1 MICISISQESRW
13 FALVDMYNA
22 RSQCDLLEVRLD
34 RFVGPA
40 DVGELLASKPKPVIM
55 TCRRADEGG
64 DWSGMEEDRIA
75 LLKHC
80 IACKA
85 DYVEVE
91 LDIADQVPVS
101 PHSKR
106 VIAYTNSIE
115 TPSDLAEIY
124 ARAVEKKPDVI
135 KLVLPAR
142 TPEEVWPVVQVLGK
156 PAVPT
161 VVVGLGKPGVMLA
174 IMARKMGAPWVYAAL
189 ERGMEA
195 YYGQPTVSDLEKVYH
210 YRAIERGTRLV
221 GVTGAGD
228 LQYLTI
234 GLLNA
239 ALAQL
244 GQPLRCLPLEIGD
257 LHMFRRILDALKLVG
272 VIVGEEHRESIGEI
286 ATEQEPVAQAAKSI
300 DFMAQQGGKW
310 HGYNLLY
317 RAALA
322 ALEGALRSKAAKDK
336 PLTGRTVLV
345 AASGGVAQP
354 IAARLKQ
361 AGATVRLTSRDTY
374 AGEQLAQAVGCPFLA
389 TEAVPTTPHDIFIL
403 GEVTGTH
410 DGVQPEHLPQGATVL
425 DLTALPRKSPFLVGA
440 ADRGCNVVSPPQV
453 LVELVVRQ
461 AKTLT
466 GKDIPPKAMAEVLP
480 ALMGD
485 WD

>member
-34 RFVGPA
+34 RFVRSA

-75 LLKHC
+75 LLNHC
-80 IACKA
+80 VACKA

-91 LDIADQVPVS
+91 LDVADQVPAS
-101 PHSKR
+101 PNSKR
-106 VIAYTNSIE
+106 VIAYTNSVE
-115 TPSDLAEIY
+115 TPPTLAEIY

-142 TPEEVWPVVQVLGK
+142 TPEEVWPVVQLLGK

-210 YRAIERGTRLV
+210 YRTIERGTRLV
-221 GVTGAGD
+221 GVTGAGE

-234 GLLNA
+234 GMLNA

-244 GQPLRCLPLEIGD
+244 GQPMRCLPLEIGD
-257 LHMFRRILDALKLVG
+257 IHLFRRIVDALKLAG
-272 VIVGEEHRESIGEI
+272 VIVGEEHRGAVGEI
-286 ATEQEPVAQAAKSI
+286 ATEQEPAAQSAKSI
-300 DFMAQQGGKW
+300 DFMAHQGGKW
-310 HGYNLLY
+310 HGYNLHY

-322 ALEGALRSKAAKDK
+322 ALEGALRSKAADHSLKGCTI
-336 PLTGRTVLV
+336 LL
-345 AASGGVAQP
+345 AASEGTAHPVAS
-354 IAARLKQ
+354 RLKQ
-361 AGATVRLTSRDTY
+361 AGATLVLTSRNDY
-374 AGEQLAQAVGCPFLA
+374 AGSQLAEALGCPFVA
-389 TEAVPTTPHDIFIL
+389 IEAVPSTPHDVFVL
-403 GEVTGTH
+403 GEATGTH
-410 DGVQPEHLPQGATVL
+410 DGVQPAHLSPGATVL
-425 DLTALPRKSPFLVGA
+425 DLTALPRKSPLLRGA
-440 ADRGCNVVSPPQV
+440 AERGCRVVSPAHV
-453 LVELVVRQ
+453 LVEMVVRQ

-466 GKDIPPKAMAEVLP
+466 GKDIPPKAMAEVLNT
-480 ALMGD
+480 LMCD
-485 WD
+485 TE

>member
-34 RFVGPA
+34 RFVRSA
-40 DVGELLASKPKPVIM
+40 DVPELLASKPKPVIM

-80 IACKA
+80 VACKA

-91 LDIADQVPVS
+91 LDIADQVPTS
-101 PHSKR
+101 ADSKR

-115 TPSDLAEIY
+115 TPDNLAEIY
-124 ARAVEKKPDVI
+124 TRAVALKPDVI

-142 TPEEVWPVVQVLGK
+142 SPEEVWPVVQLLGK

-195 YYGQPTVSDLEKVYH
+195 YYGQPTVADLQTVYH
-210 YRAIERGTRLV
+210 YPAIERTTRLI
-221 GVTGAGD
+221 GVTGAGE

-239 ALAQL
+239 ALANL
-244 GQPLRCLPLEIGD
+244 GQPIRCLPVEIGD
-257 LHMFRRILDALKLVG
+257 IRIFRRILDALKLPA
-272 VIVGEEHRESIGEI
+272 VIVGEDHRGSVGEI
-286 ATEQEPVAQAAKSI
+286 VAEQEPAAQSAQTI
-300 DFMAQQGGKW
+300 DFMAHQGGKW

-322 ALEGALRSKAAKDK
+322 SLEGALRARGAKDDH
-336 PLTGRTVLV
+336 LAGCNVLLAGSEGLANPV
-345 AASGGVAQP
+345 GSR
-354 IAARLKQ
+354 IKQ
-361 AGATVRLTSRDTY
+361 AGANLTVTSKNAY
-374 AGEQLAQAVGCPFLA
+374 AGPQLAEALGCPFVPI
-389 TEAVPTTPHDIFIL
+389 EAVATTPHDVFIL
-403 GEVTGTH
+403 GEATGTH
-410 DGVQPEHLPQGATVL
+410 DGVQAEHLQAGAIVL
-425 DLTALPRKSPFLVGA
+425 DLTALPRKSPLLTGA
-440 ADRGCNVVSPPQV
+440 AERGCRVVSPGHM
-453 LVELVVRQ
+453 LVECVLRQ

-466 GKDIPPKAMAEVLP
+466 GKDVPPRALAEVLHT
-480 ALMGD
+480 LMKD
-485 WD
+485 WE